1 MIRCI
6 ERERL
11 ALLDFKHGLVNDY
24 GVLFSWGSDDECCNW
39 WGVNCNN
46 NTDHVTMLDLNT
58 FKIDSY
64 LSGHKVSPSLL
75 ELKHLNYLDL
85 SYNYFQ
91 GSPIPEFIGSFKRL
105 RILSLMDA
113 GFSVSPSLLSLR
125 NYSCH
130 CEVPE
135 SLPFSLNSSSPFLS
149 VVDFSYNYI
158 NTSSVFHL
166 LRNASKKLT
175 TINLSGNYFADT
187 IPDHAFGDMEFLES
201 LYLDSIFTDQI
212 PKSFWNLT
220 HLRILSMCDNQLN
233 ESIAELFQ
241 GLLKDSGKSLQILD
255 LSGSEFTGE
264 LPADINTRFTS
275 LRELRA
281 HDNQLNG
288 SNFRLPSSL
297 EYLDLSHN
305 QITGQNPDLSHALS
319 LRELHLSGNQ
329 ITGQIPDLSDALSLS
344 VLDLSDNQITRRI
357 PNLSHALSLRELN
370 LYRNQITGQIP
381 DLSHALSLR
390 ELRLSQ
396 NQITGQI
403 PALSHALSLEVLDLS
418 ENQITGQI
426 PDLSHALSLRVLDLS
441 ENQITGQIPDLSH
454 ALSLTVLDLSENQI
468 IGQIPDLSHALS
480 LKMLDLSENQLQGGL
495 PETIW
500 KLSMLN
506 ELYASSN
513 SLEGVVTEAH
523 FSNLTY
529 LQVLDLSF
537 NVALSFNVSS
547 HWVPPFQLNSL
558 LLANCKLGPQ
568 FPKWLQTQNK
578 MIALDISSSHISDII
593 PYWFWNFSN
602 YEYLNLS
609 YNKIG
614 GRLPYLQNKSSLV
627 VIDLSFN
634 NFWGPIPISINS
646 NPFSMLH
653 LSNNKFVGLI
663 SFLCSIID
671 AYTYSIDLSYNQLS
685 GEIPNCWNNSL
696 SNLFILNLA
705 NNNFSG
711 KVPYSLGSIPSLQS
725 LHLRNNKFI
734 GELPS
739 SLQNCTSLRVMDF
752 GGNEFVGK
760 IPSWIGRSLTNLLI
774 VSPRHNKFYGTV
786 PSSICHLNSIQ
797 ILDLSENI
805 LTGEIP
811 HCFYNFTYFMKN
823 SSSIGSTIL
832 SFTNIT
838 GRGQDFY
845 IDNIWIQWKNQDRE
859 YTKQLGLL
867 KSIDLS
873 SNQLIGHIPE
883 ELSSLKG
890 LISLNLSKNHLIGKI
905 FPTIYQLEMLEVLDL
920 SRNQLSGEIPIG
932 LARLNYL
939 AVLDL
944 SSNFLSGKIP
954 TGTQLQSFDASSYA
968 GNIGLCGDPLPKCSS
983 DVPPQ
988 NKDNDFQEDDSFLNR
1003 EFYISMVLGFSFCFW
1018 GIVITLVL
1026 KDSWRIAYYEFLND
1040 VKDWLYVKMKIYL
1053 VKMQR
1058 KLRRRI

>member
-1 MIRCI
+1 
-6 ERERL
+6 
-11 ALLDFKHGLVNDY
+11 
-24 GVLFSWGSDDECCNW
+24 
-39 WGVNCNN
+39 
-46 NTDHVTMLDLNT
+46 MLDLNAALNLN
-58 FKIDSY
+58 SY

-85 SYNYFQ
+85 SYNDFQ

-105 RILSLMDA
+105 RVLSLMNA
-113 GFSVSPSLLSLR
+113 GFNGTIPPQLGNLTNLRELNICEYYFNLKIENLEWLSLLSSLR
-125 NYSCH
+125 SIYLSGVDIDLIESSKTSVTLPPFLEELQLTSCELH
-130 CEVPE
+130 G

-149 VVDFSYNYI
+149 VDFSYNNM
-158 NTSSVFHL
+158 NTSSVFHF

-187 IPDHAFGDMEFLES
+187 IPDHAFGDMEILEN
-201 LYLDSIFTDQI
+201 LYLDSIITDRI

-220 HLRILSMCDNQLN
+220 HLRILSMRYNRIN

-255 LSGSEFTGE
+255 IDLGEFTGE

-281 HDNQLNG
+281 PFNQLNG

-297 EYLDLSHN
+297 EYLDLS
-305 QITGQNPDLSHALS
+305 
-319 LRELHLSGNQ
+319 
-329 ITGQIPDLSDALSLS
+329 
-344 VLDLSDNQITRRI
+344 
-357 PNLSHALSLRELN
+357 
-370 LYRNQITGQIP
+370 YNQITGQIP

-390 ELRLSQ
+390 ELYLSK
-396 NQITGQI
+396 
-403 PALSHALSLEVLDLS
+403 
-418 ENQITGQI
+418 NQITGQI
-426 PDLSHALSLRVLDLS
+426 PDLSHALSLSVLDLS
-441 ENQITGQIPDLSH
+441 D
-454 ALSLTVLDLSENQI
+454 
-468 IGQIPDLSHALS
+468 
-480 LKMLDLSENQLQGGL
+480 NQLQGGL
-495 PETIW
+495 PETIG
-500 KLSMLN
+500 KLSKLKR
-506 ELYASSN
+506 LYVSSN

-523 FSNLTY
+523 FSNLTD
-529 LQVLDLSF
+529 LQALDLSF
-537 NVALSFNVSS
+537 NVALSFNMSS
-547 HWVPPFQLNSL
+547 NWVPPFQLYGL
-558 LLANCKLGPQ
+558 FLANCKIGPQ
-568 FPKWLQTQNK
+568 FPKWLHTPNN
-578 MIALDISSSHISDII
+578 IGELDISSSDIFDII
-593 PYWFWNFSN
+593 PNWFWNFSRG
-602 YEYLNLS
+602 YKYLNLS

-614 GRLPYLQNKSSLV
+614 GRLPCLQNESSFLRV
-627 VIDLSFN
+627 LDLSSN
-634 NFWGPIPISINS
+634 NFWGPISINPKDISI
-646 NPFSMLH
+646 LH
-653 LSNNKFVGLI
+653 LSNNKFVGSI
-663 SFLCSIID
+663 YFLCSIISSE
-671 AYTYSIDLSYNQLS
+671 TSSIDLSYNQLS

-696 SNLFILNLA
+696 YNLFILNLA

-711 KVPYSLGSIPSLQS
+711 KVPYSLGSLSGLQS

-760 IPSWIGRSLTNLLI
+760 IPSWMGGSLINLLI
-774 VSPRHNKFYGTV
+774 VSLRHNKFYGKV

-797 ILDLSENI
+797 ILDLSGNI

-811 HCFYNFTYFMKN
+811 RCFYNFTYMMKN
-823 SSSIGSTIL
+823 SRSIGKTIRYL
-832 SFTNIT
+832 NDTS
-838 GRGQDFY
+838 GRLNSY
-845 IDNIWIQWKNQDRE
+845 IDNILIQWKNQDRE
-859 YTKQLGLL
+859 YRKQLGLL

-939 AVLDL
+939 DVLDL

-968 GNIGLCGDPLPKCSS
+968 ENIGLCGDPLPKCSS
-983 DVPPQ
+983 DIPPQ

-1003 EFYISMVLGFSFCFW
+1003 EFYISMVLGFSLCFW